1 MSGIL
6 ALGIEI
12 KHMRK
17 ILVIAIIG
25 FIGSGNLWAQ
35 EGLPFYNH
43 YLVSD
48 KYLINPSY
56 AGANPEVLSVT
67 GSYRNQWADLPESP
81 NTQTVSVHATVVD
94 RLAFGLYFFNDQN
107 GLSSLRGINLSA
119 AYHIPIDSRRDMYDD
134 EEEDKFSFGL
144 SYNTFQ
150 QVLDLDR
157 INVNHPN
164 DPLLQEDTYNLSYF
178 NLGVSFNYAGAFGG
192 VSVLDIPLKENEAV
206 ANGVEPLPTWYYF
219 LLGYK
224 VRLTE
229 GIRVEPS
236 IVMNLN
242 SNSERH
248 LDLNLISHIGF
259 GDREQG
265 LDLGVSY
272 RQDIDKNG
280 SQGLS
285 VSPLMKLK
293 IGGLRVGMS
302 YDIGLSDIAAEAGN
316 GILFSLGYDFSNPF
330 NPDYR

>member
-1 MSGIL
+1 MLDIL

-12 KHMRK
+12 KHMKK
-17 ILVIAIIG
+17 ILLVA
-25 FIGSGNLWAQ
+25 FIGVLGSSSLLAQ

-81 NTQTVSVHATVVD
+81 NTQTLSAHATVVN
-94 RLAFGLYFFNDQN
+94 RLAFGLYFFNDRN
-107 GLSSLRGINLSA
+107 GLTSLRGLNLSA
-119 AYHIPIDSRRDMYDD
+119 AYHIPINSRRDMYED

-144 SYNTFQ
+144 SYNMLQ
-150 QVLDLDR
+150 QVLDLDK
-157 INVNHPN
+157 INATHPN
-164 DPLLQEDTYNLSYF
+164 DPALREDTYNLSYF

-192 VSVLDIPLKENEAV
+192 VSVLDIPLKENEAI

-219 LLGYK
+219 MLGYK
-224 VRLTE
+224 IRVVE

-236 IVMNLN
+236 VVMNLN

-272 RQDIDKNG
+272 RQDMDKNG

-285 VSPLMKLK
+285 VSPLVKLK

-330 NPDYR
+330 NPDFR

>member
-1 MSGIL
+1 TSM
-6 ALGIEI
+6 
-12 KHMRK
+12 
-17 ILVIAIIG
+17 
-25 FIGSGNLWAQ
+25 
-35 EGLPFYNH
+35 
-43 YLVSD
+43 
-48 KYLINPSY
+48 
-56 AGANPEVLSVT
+56 
-67 GSYRNQWADLPESP
+67 
-81 NTQTVSVHATVVD
+81 
-94 RLAFGLYFFNDQN
+94 
-107 GLSSLRGINLSA
+107 RGINLSA

-134 EEEDKFSFGL
+134 EMEDKFSFGL

-150 QVLDLDR
+150 QVLDIDR
-157 INVNHPN
+157 LNVEHPQ
-164 DPLLQEDTYNLSYF
+164 DHLLQEDTYNLSYF
-178 NLGVSFNYAGAFGG
+178 NLGVAFNYAGVFGG
-192 VSVLDIPLKENEAV
+192 VSLLDIPLKENEAI
-206 ANGVEPLPTWYYF
+206 ANGVEPLPTMYYF

-224 VRLTE
+224 VRLAE
-229 GIRVEPS
+229 GIRLEPS
-236 IVMNLN
+236 VVMNLN

-272 RQDIDKNG
+272 RQDMDKNG

-330 NPDYR
+330 NPDFR

>member
-1 MSGIL
+1 
-6 ALGIEI
+6 
-12 KHMRK
+12 MRK
-17 ILVIAIIG
+17 ILFIAIMG
-25 FIGSGNLWAQ
+25 LFISSNLLAQ

-56 AGANPEVLSVT
+56 AGANPEILSVT
-67 GSYRNQWADLPESP
+67 GSYRNQWAELPGSP
-81 NTQTVSVHATVVD
+81 NVQTLSAHATVVD
-94 RLAFGLYFFNDQN
+94 RLAFGLYAFNDRN
-107 GLSSLRGINLSA
+107 GNSSLRGINLSA

-150 QVLDLDR
+150 QVIDIDR
-157 INVNHPN
+157 LNVTHPQ
-164 DPLLQEDTYNLSYF
+164 DQLLTEDTYSLNYF
-178 NLGVSFNYAGAFGG
+178 NLGISFNYAGLFAG
-192 VSVLDIPLKENEAV
+192 VSVLDIPLKQNEAV
-206 ANGVEPLPTWYYF
+206 ANGVEPLPTWYYI

-224 VRLTE
+224 FRVAD
-229 GIRVEPS
+229 GINLQPS
-236 IVMNLN
+236 LLMNLN
-242 SNSERH
+242 SNSERQ

-272 RQDIDKNG
+272 RQDMDKNG

-285 VSPLMKLK
+285 FSPIVKLK
-293 IGGLRVGMS
+293 MGGLRVGMS
-302 YDIGLSDIAAEAGN
+302 YDIGLSDIATEAGN

-330 NPDYR
+330 RPDFR